1 MEEISDD
8 GTKSEKM
15 INQKMIEEFEKF
27 VEYHPAE
34 RFSRNLRSLLL
45 EFLMYDGSAEAEYLR
60 DLVIDMD
67 GLFGLLDTI
76 IDEQKIMNGSTENA
90 DKK

>member
-1 MEEISDD
+1 MEKTSNDKEESRSQV
-8 GTKSEKM
+8 TSKM
-15 INQKMIEEFEKF
+15 LEDFQRF

-34 RFSRNLRSLLL
+34 RLSRNVRSLLL

-60 DLVIDMD
+60 DIVIDLD

-76 IDEQKIMNGSTENA
+76 IDEQKVIGQHVENA
-90 DKK
+90 DNK